1 MAMLN
6 NQRVSKII
14 HGFHSQHTSTHSDTS
29 APNCGILAIFF
40 AASTALGSTCLC
52 FRVGM
57 GQMIG
62 IPKIHCSIGKL
73 DRRYVVVSTIPK
85 ISGSP
90 ATEVSR
96 SQHQD
101 REHPNLLAGNHLGA
115 KSPPR
120 CRQRGHDFGDI
131 LCGKLKW
138 ELKDPSFLAK
148 KALLFAE
155 LILGMSHRVTSKG
168 ESVRNVVIVGFIATQ
183 ISLWFGIDPHPCLL
197 PRGCSAC
204 CAVNSEPY
212 LCQLGLS
219 GPMTI
224 WQYSQGVCQKCQLTA
239 KVSKT
244 GPLDSRQSHKSSRIV
259 QWACGGMISRTSF
272 G

>member
-1 MAMLN
+1 MC
-6 NQRVSKII
+6 I
-14 HGFHSQHTSTHSDTS
+14 
-29 APNCGILAIFF
+29 
-40 AASTALGSTCLC
+40 
-52 FRVGM
+52 
-57 GQMIG
+57 
-62 IPKIHCSIGKL
+62 
-73 DRRYVVVSTIPK
+73 VVSTPK

-101 REHPNLLAGNHLGA
+101 REHPSLLAGNHLGA

-120 CRQRGHDFGDI
+120 CRQGGHDFGDI
-131 LCGKLKW
+131 CGKLTWK
-138 ELKDPSFLAK
+138 LKDPPFWAK

-168 ESVRNVVIVGFIATQ
+168 ESARNVVIVGFIATQ

-204 CAVNSEPY
+204 CAVNPEPY

-244 GPLDSRQSHKSSRIV
+244 RPLDSRQSHKSSRIV
-259 QWACGGMISRTSF
+259 QWAFGGMISRTSF